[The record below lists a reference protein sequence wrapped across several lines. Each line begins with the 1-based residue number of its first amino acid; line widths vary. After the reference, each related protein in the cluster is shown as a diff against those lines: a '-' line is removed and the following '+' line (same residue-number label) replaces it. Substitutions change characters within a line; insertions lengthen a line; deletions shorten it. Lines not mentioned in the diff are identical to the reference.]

1 MTLIAGIKSRDGI
14 ILAADTEE
22 VIPQA
27 LRTNARKIRTLYD
40 SQSDWEVLAA
50 GAGDVDYIRMIGD
63 LIQEK
68 IAVGSGLHA
77 DISRA
82 IRETV
87 HEVWRDHVRYEQS
100 AVSAQMLFASWS
112 HDGVCA
118 FTVTN
123 NAAVRDGRELEA
135 CGIGDATFRSL
146 ADRYLNKGLLPVVG
160 GDIETLRT
168 FVVFAMQRAKQTIPG
183 VGGGTSIVTLGYDGQ
198 IKWEK
203 SFKVIAIQEFFS
215 TFDSDVLHI
224 LGHGAVEPEKFI
236 SMMAKSAI
244 QRVRKLR
251 KEIARIEVDPSL
263 M

>member
-1 MTLIAGIKSRDGI
+1 VLLKPWPKRLSDRRLKALTLVAGIKSRDGI
-14 ILAADTEE
+14 ILAADSEE

-27 LRTNARKIRTLYD
+27 LRTNAQKIRILYD

-77 DISRA
+77 DISTA

-146 ADRYLNKGLLPVVG
+146 ADRYLNKGLLSVVG
-160 GDIETLRT
+160 GDIETSSYFCRICNATCKANHPWSRRRYKYRHSWLRWT
-168 FVVFAMQRAKQTIPG
+168 NQMGKVV
-183 VGGGTSIVTLGYDGQ
+183 
-198 IKWEK
+198 
-203 SFKVIAIQEFFS
+203 
-215 TFDSDVLHI
+215 
-224 LGHGAVEPEKFI
+224 
-236 SMMAKSAI
+236 
-244 QRVRKLR
+244 
-251 KEIARIEVDPSL
+251 
-263 M
+263 